1 MKDERC
7 RGCVRKAP
15 ETLNYIITEIT
26 LTTNEMRCMGEH
38 RGKYCDFNVRP
49 LEFPSV

>member
-1 MKDERC
+1 MKDERH

-26 LTTNEMRCMGEH
+26 LTTNEMARMEEH
-38 RGKYCDFNVRP
+38 RGKYCDFNFRL